1 MNFGRVFV
9 QLNDCNSVVFS
20 IICRLICYFSVINEV
35 KVLSVNDDFLYLSE
49 VMRSVQIP
57 VLIGSGVTHENVD
70 DYLQADALIVGSHF
84 KNGGRWENSVDPV
97 RVTRFMEKIH
107 KLRN

>member
-1 MNFGRVFV
+1 M
-9 QLNDCNSVVFS
+9 C
-20 IICRLICYFSVINEV
+20 
-35 KVLSVNDDFLYLSE
+35 LSE

-57 VLIGSGVTHENVD
+57 VLIGSGVTQENVE

-84 KNGGRWENSVDPV
+84 KSGGRWENGVDPV
-97 RVTRFMEKIH
+97 RVKRFMEKVQ